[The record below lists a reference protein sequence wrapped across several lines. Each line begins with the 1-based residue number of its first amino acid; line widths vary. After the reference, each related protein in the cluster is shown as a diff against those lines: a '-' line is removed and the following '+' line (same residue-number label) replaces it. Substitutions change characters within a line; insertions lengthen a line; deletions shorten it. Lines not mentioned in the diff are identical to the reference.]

1 MKPPPP
7 APRARG
13 CHRRF
18 FFPSCIYHRPY
29 DTYVPILAVCNFL
42 LLFSQTFFRRNEIV
56 ETQVRFSVTLETMVV
71 EKELT
76 ADNRNHFMS
85 LAKDRSSPPRGANRE
100 SSDHTGR
107 GRGTG
112 VAR

>member
-1 MKPPPP
+1 MNS
-7 APRARG
+7 PRASFYDG
-13 CHRRF
+13 LNLSGS
-18 FFPSCIYHRPY
+18 PNVELAPPRP
-29 DTYVPILAVCNFL
+29 TTP
-42 LLFSQTFFRRNEIV
+42 

-85 LAKDRSSPPRGANRE
+85 LAKDRSSPPRGVKRE
-100 SSDHTGR
+100 VGDQNGR
-107 GRGTG
+107 DRGTG